1 MGTNSA
7 RPVDNSIYETYG
19 ERWYTAHD
27 DPIAL
32 LRAESKTILPWALEQ
47 ISHHGGASSVLDVGC
62 GAGFLTN
69 ALAKEKFVVSG
80 LDLSPESLETAQR
93 HDSTGT
99 VRYRS
104 GNAYCLPYSDGS
116 FDVVTSMDFL
126 EHVDNPDLVISEI
139 TRVLK
144 PDGLFLFHTF
154 NRNWLAH
161 LVIIKLVEWLV
172 KNTPK
177 DMHVIH
183 LFLKPEE
190 VKKLCVKHGM
200 RPGKF
205 VGIRPSVSSI
215 PFRSIFSGVVPESLR
230 FKIVRST
237 KLSYLGSAV
246 KNSTQSL

>member
-1 MGTNSA
+1 MGSNSA

-32 LRAESKTILPWALEQ
+32 LRAESKTILPWVLEQ
-47 ISHHGGASSVLDVGC
+47 ISHHGGADSLLDVGC

-69 ALAKEKFVVSG
+69 ALAKEGFAVSG
-80 LDLSPESLETAQR
+80 IDLSPESLETARR

-99 VRYRS
+99 VRYQS
-104 GNAYCLPYSDGS
+104 GNAYSLPYADCS
-116 FDVVTSMDFL
+116 FDAVTSMDFL
-126 EHVDNPDLVISEI
+126 EHVDDPDLVITEI
-139 TRVLK
+139 SRVLK
-144 PDGLFLFHTF
+144 PGGLFLFHTF

-161 LVIIKLVEWLV
+161 IVIIKLVEWLV

-190 VKKLCVKHGM
+190 VKQICLKHRM
-200 RPGKF
+200 QPGKF
-205 VGIRPSVSSI
+205 VGIRPSFSSI
-215 PFRSIFSGVVPESLR
+215 PLRSLFSGIVPESLR

-237 KLSYLGSAV
+237 KLSYLGTAV
-246 KNSTQSL
+246 KNS